1 MGVVNRAYLRNLARL
16 YANERPGGSTAF
28 VVDSDATA
36 NAISLD
42 SIINLKL
49 ASFYDLLVVAR
60 GHEAYTTD
68 YSFSTAANTATY
80 ALPSDFYQ
88 LLTIHLE
95 WQANELEVI
104 PATSVRERIDYQN
117 YNNPWSRW
125 SPKAYRLRGTQVAA
139 ASTLEIFPTPT
150 TVVTAR
156 VRYIPEFQ
164 PLVTDTDTFDS
175 VNGWENLVAIAAA
188 IDLKT
193 FAEKPLGTLPALLEK
208 EEARIRGLADQRSA
222 NEAAQVVDVAPEGSY
237 WAEFAGDR
245 RWAG

>member
-1 MGVVNRAYLRNLARL
+1 MGVVNRAYLRNLSRL
-16 YANERPGGSTAF
+16 YANERPGGTEAF
-28 VVDSDATA
+28 IVDSDASA

-60 GHEAYTTD
+60 GHENYTTD
-68 YSFSTAANTATY
+68 YSFSTVAGTATY

-88 LLTIHLE
+88 LLTVHLI

-104 PATSVRERIDYQN
+104 PATSVRERLDYQN
-117 YNNPWSRW
+117 WNNTWSRW
-125 SPKAYRLRGTQVAA
+125 SPKAYRLRGTQTAA
-139 ASTLEIFPTPT
+139 GSTLEIFPNPT
-150 TVVTAR
+150 TVVSAS
-156 VRYIPEFQ
+156 VRYIPEFA

-193 FAEKPLGTLPALLEK
+193 FAEKPLGNLPGLLEK

-222 NEAAQVVDVAPEGSY
+222 NEAAQVVDVSPEGNCF
-237 WAEFAGDR
+237 AEFVGDR